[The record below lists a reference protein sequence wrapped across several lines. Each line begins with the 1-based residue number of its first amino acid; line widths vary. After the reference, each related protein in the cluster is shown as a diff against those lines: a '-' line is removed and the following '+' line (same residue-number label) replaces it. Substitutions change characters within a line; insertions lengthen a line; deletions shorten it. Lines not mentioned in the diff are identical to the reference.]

1 MTSYNVLCCDRFFT
15 GQNGRTSC
23 TPLNPFSLPKANTTA
38 AASVARKLN
47 LSSVHDS
54 STESSRGG
62 KLTFDICNHLQDDI
76 DIIEQSPVKE
86 NMSNG
91 HIENMQETS
100 ALDEVSIIDSPSTPV
115 TAEDVDHEMKINSP
129 LQLQQQNTNVLA
141 KDEDS
146 DSVECSCNEKQ
157 TTSPVAKRLG
167 HRDLREFAFR
177 SKAEREQGT
186 PQNSRSRSLPINSIV
201 SSTPALPRKTM
212 SSEDFLCPLER
223 KRHKTVTTERE
234 AEGSAVP
241 ASCDPLQSAN
251 LKAHDKP
258 TAKNALK
265 MVIDVLSY
273 S

>member
-47 LSSVHDS
+47 LSSIHDN
-54 STESSRGG
+54 STESSRGE
-62 KLTFDICNHLQDDI
+62 KLAFDTCNYLQDDI

-91 HIENMQETS
+91 HIENLQETS
-100 ALDEVSIIDSPSTPV
+100 ALDEVSIIDSPLTPV
-115 TAEDVDHEMKINSP
+115 TAEDVDHEMKISSP

-146 DSVECSCNEKQ
+146 DSVVHSCNKKQ
-157 TTSPVAKRLG
+157 TTSPVKRLG

-177 SKAEREQGT
+177 SKAEREQRT
-186 PQNSRSRSLPINSIV
+186 PQNSRSHSLPINSIV

-212 SSEDFLCPLER
+212 SSVDFLCPLER

-234 AEGSAVP
+234 AEGSTVP
-241 ASCDPLQSAN
+241 ASCAPLQSAN
-251 LKAHDKP
+251 LKAHDEP

-265 MVIDVLSY
+265 MVIDELSY